1 MSCPFAFSRLP
12 EPIQAERGSKR
23 LFGYRHPGRRW
34 APLRRTAAGRSYA
47 LLGDLAF
54 LHDQN
59 GLIVGP
65 YGRRPDLAV
74 IVVTNQGGGTR
85 SIGIR

>member
-34 APLRRTAAGRSYA
+34 APPGAQRYRSYA